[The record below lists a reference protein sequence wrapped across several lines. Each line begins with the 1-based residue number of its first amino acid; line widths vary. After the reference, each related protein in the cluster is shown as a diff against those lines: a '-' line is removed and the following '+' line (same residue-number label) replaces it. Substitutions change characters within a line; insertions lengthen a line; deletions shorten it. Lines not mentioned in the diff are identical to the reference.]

1 MFVILM
7 LSPFVMQEDIAMERN
22 GLSEVAPSP
31 KPHKKNIISQ
41 KHKVGNVS
49 CLYLVVVVVVPYRID
64 CFSVFS
70 ILSKPHHLNGLL

>member
-1 MFVILM
+1 
-7 LSPFVMQEDIAMERN
+7 MQEDIAMERN
-22 GLSEVAPSP
+22 GLSEVSPSP

-64 CFSVFS
+64 YFSVSS